1 MLIALQ
7 QTALFMKTKVFFSQ
21 HITSLCRVW
30 GIVCVF
36 CFSFASDSDW
46 AWGQAMPKFHE
57 AACYTQAVPQV
68 SVLPPGQPNLSWD
81 CLNYVKV
88 YITFIGANNYTQ
100 TGNAYPDVLG
110 NSYSGLNYA
119 EDIIQRMNELLAHN
133 MPQNV
138 CNGWLYYTSEANV
151 TYGTVHR
158 DAPTGWEGMPAPAPD
173 PGFRFVLA
181 NPVLRFAAN
190 TSAPPMPGGLN
201 LYINPGINGGNTGAY
216 IPSGGFSILNDQA
229 NIHGCSIAAAG
240 VGLHELLHNMSL
252 DHNFCRPFPR
262 YNDVTA
268 PTWDPD
274 LESCLFFD
282 ENYDKCSFDWNDVDI
297 LGYGN
302 NNIDPVGCNPLWKLV
317 DVFDNPVHADPDG
330 INDTPFCWDCNFL
343 WTDPST
349 IPHNT
354 FMGCN
359 DPEEI
364 DNNAMNYVYNLSY
377 GHALTQGQINQV
389 RSFLNGHQSWI
400 SNTLPG
406 TEQRIDVYINS
417 GTAPFYGIEP
427 FKTWDCADDIDFLCV
442 VAGTTVTLT
451 AASTSIL
458 NPLSYAWSTG
468 ATTQSITVAPTVT
481 TPYTVTITNASGCT
495 GTDAIIVKS
504 PPAEV
509 TLNPTNIEFCANFY
523 NGVYVPG
530 MSYHID
536 TNTPPNSVSSN
547 ITEYTWLVNGN
558 LAGQAAVDC
567 PTCFTNGT
575 DPHPTAFDYWT
586 SPFID
591 IPPSQ
596 SGLYT
601 VIVTANNGCTASATV
616 NVVGHINP
624 VPEVVIENIP
634 SAGFVACFEETVNMG
649 VQPNSTIQGQSE
661 YASYLWENGVTT
673 DNLSLTGAD
682 GIAAGHIFM
691 VTVTDVHG
699 CTGTDGAS
707 VTFLL
712 PLSPVITGNTNIC
725 PTGSTTL
732 TADDTN
738 VYNFSPGEVAAFE
751 YQWSNGATT
760 QSITVNT
767 TGTYTVTIT
776 RLHDGYPTQNINYPC
791 SATTSITVTANPPT
805 TPILLPIP
813 SPICQTDAPINLTQY
828 VSNYANVTGG
838 DFIVIGTNGIPQ
850 TIEDI
855 SAIFNPALFA
865 PDTYTIQYTYQPPG
879 CDVAT
884 SQIQTLVVQD
894 CSPLGCIALQTYLSF
909 SGSPNYT
916 ALADADAAFTT
927 WTPASNPFGAGL
939 GLSSN
944 PVKINGTI
952 TIPDNSEIRID
963 GMHFVFGPNG
973 RIDVRRRGQLTLKRS
988 IFEGDPTCNT
998 MWQGFRVWGPGVNN
1012 TVANNEG
1019 GEQQD
1024 AGGGI
1029 HTGMLLF
1036 DGDPVTT
1043 TNVIVRDAIIGVAT
1057 TRLDNY
1063 NLATVASS
1071 LTSFNAGGI
1080 PYALTPSA
1088 VSVLPQLVG
1097 AGSTQAEGH
1106 GGGWLHIR
1114 KASGARFENCFY
1126 GTLYTQYQG
1135 GSYIQPAALAADGIN
1150 GYKIDGAVF
1159 TTDGNLRYPFTAQ
1172 STEIGVAG
1180 LHVLKTRLSIANST
1194 FENLHYG
1201 IRANDLRQLNVRSLN
1216 QFNNCLRGIST
1227 QVTNLGATQFTRIEG
1242 NTFNSCLL
1250 SIQGDALQTLIT
1262 GNNIYGPL
1270 GQTEMSVGIFMRDSD
1285 YSIGGDYG
1293 AVGSNFAGNFISD
1306 VNVGIAVIGGTEDP
1320 TAVISP
1326 EIKNNTISRTNVA
1339 IHTIN
1344 NNEDLDIACNQL
1356 LNYNYRGI
1364 NIRSWNGTQGNLK
1377 DQGDCGAGANIPAFN
1392 TFFPL
1397 GALPKDLFADATSLD
1412 FKYADIGAL
1421 GLTVNDP
1428 VLITTEG
1435 CLPTTATCNTY
1446 QPAALS
1452 QLIDNSTPAK
1462 TKYKILSEW
1471 LRQYQA
1477 DSNYV
1482 AAAALLEQNT
1492 ALPVATL
1499 KLIQQYYDTENYT
1512 AADALLESID
1522 RSRLETNQFYTLQK
1536 MLIQLKQEGK
1546 TYANINTQQEATL
1559 LNIANSHTSVGYRA
1573 QAILYQARGYE
1584 FPVIIPP
1591 LNDGDVYGYTVF
1603 KQNMTA
1609 NTNVPFGKF
1618 VPNPTNGITTLSYN
1632 LTDKQTAILSI
1643 FDLNG
1648 RKVTNATLQGSGN
1661 YLFDTTTNGTG
1672 LYMYTITV
1680 NGKVIQR
1687 DKLIVVK

>member
-1 MLIALQ
+1 M
-7 QTALFMKTKVFFSQ
+7 SY
-21 HITSLCRVW
+21 
-30 GIVCVF
+30 
-36 CFSFASDSDW
+36 
-46 AWGQAMPKFHE
+46 
-57 AACYTQAVPQV
+57 CY
-68 SVLPPGQPNLSWD
+68 
-81 CLNYVKV
+81 
-88 YITFIGANNYTQ
+88 GANGHNISPCQLKTMHTELDALGANY
-100 TGNAYPDVLG
+100 LI
-110 NSYSGLNYA
+110 NSSNTASLW
-119 EDIIQRMNELLAHN
+119 
-133 MPQNV
+133 PNV
-138 CNGWLYYTSEANV
+138 Q
-151 TYGTVHR
+151 
-158 DAPTGWEGMPAPAPD
+158 
-173 PGFRFVLA
+173 
-181 NPVLRFAAN
+181 
-190 TSAPPMPGGLN
+190 
-201 LYINPGINGGNTGAY
+201 INGGASSATCALSSLGIDHDCY
-216 IPSGGFSILNDQA
+216 PLGTTIP
-229 NIHGCSIAAAG
+229 
-240 VGLHELLHNMSL
+240 L
-252 DHNFCRPFPR
+252 D
-262 YNDVTA
+262 A
-268 PTWDPD
+268 
-274 LESCLFFD
+274 
-282 ENYDKCSFDWNDVDI
+282 
-297 LGYGN
+297 GN
-302 NNIDPVGCNPLWKLV
+302 NWGAGATYLW
-317 DVFDNPVHADPDG
+317 
-330 INDTPFCWDCNFL
+330 
-343 WTDPST
+343 ST
-349 IPHNT
+349 MAT
-354 FMGCN
+354 
-359 DPEEI
+359 
-364 DNNAMNYVYNLSY
+364 
-377 GHALTQGQINQV
+377 
-389 RSFLNGHQSWI
+389 
-400 SNTLPG
+400 
-406 TEQRIDVYINS
+406 TETIDVAVTN
-417 GTAPFYGIEP
+417 
-427 FKTWDCADDIDFLCV
+427 
-442 VAGTTVTLT
+442 AGATYTVTV
-451 AASTSIL
+451 
-458 NPLSYAWSTG
+458 TG
-468 ATTQSITVAPTVT
+468 QNGCTGSDQIIVGAAPTVSLPPDFDVCLLQWNGPGASPYTTSLTASTTGSIASYNWYHNADAPYAPSTWLTFSQSEAGPNFGQPWT
-481 TPYTVTITNASGCT
+481 TPTVQIGSDYQPPL
-495 GTDAIIVKS
+495 DADMYQV
-504 PPAEV
+504 V
-509 TLNPTNIEFCANFY
+509 
-523 NGVYVPG
+523 
-530 MSYHID
+530 
-536 TNTPPNSVSSN
+536 
-547 ITEYTWLVNGN
+547 
-558 LAGQAAVDC
+558 
-567 PTCFTNGT
+567 
-575 DPHPTAFDYWT
+575 
-586 SPFID
+586 
-591 IPPSQ
+591 
-596 SGLYT
+596 
-601 VIVTANNGCTASATV
+601 VTAVNGCTASATTMV
-616 NVVGHINP
+616 NAHERPIV
-624 VPEVVIENIP
+624 NIP
-634 SAGFVACFEETVNMG
+634 AVSAITGLQACANESLLATANVTNQTSNGGSPYSFVWSTPWSVGQTGQNIIISNPNAPNQSNGF
-649 VQPNSTIQGQSE
+649 I
-661 YASYLWENGVTT
+661 Y
-673 DNLSLTGAD
+673 
-682 GIAAGHIFM
+682 
-691 VTVTDVHG
+691 VTVTDANG
-699 CTGTDGAS
+699 CTGVAGSYAW
-707 VTFLL
+707 FL
-712 PLSPVITGNTNIC
+712 PPVNATITGNTNLCGI
-725 PTGSTTL
+725 GNTTL
-732 TADDTN
+732 TATG
-738 VYNFSPGEVAAFE
+738 GEI
-751 YQWSNGATT
+751 YLWSNGSTT
-760 QSITVNT
+760 ANT
-767 TGTYTVTIT
+767 TINTPGTYTVTVT
-776 RLHDGYPTQNINYPC
+776 QYYSSSAQNGTPDGYQSNPPYPC
-791 SATTSITVTANPPT
+791 SATATITVTANPPT

-828 VSNYANVTGG
+828 VSNYTNVTGG
-838 DFIVIGTNGIPQ
+838 NFIVIGTNGIPQ

-855 SAIFNPALFA
+855 SSIFNPALFA

-916 ALADADAAFTT
+916 APADADAAFTT

-1036 DGDPVTT
+1036 DGESTT
-1043 TNVIVRDAIIGVAT
+1043 ATNVIVRDAIIGVAT

-1097 AGSTQAEGH
+1097 VGSTQAEGY

-1180 LHVLKTRLSIANST
+1180 LKVLKTKLSIANST

-1201 IRANDLRQLNVRSLN
+1201 IRSNDLRQLTVRSAN

-1250 SIQGDALQTLIT
+1250 SIQADALQTLIT

-1270 GQTEMSVGIFMRDSD
+1270 GGTDMSVGIFMRDSD
-1285 YSIGGDYG
+1285 YSIGGDYE
-1293 AVGSNFAGNFISD
+1293 AVGANFAGNFISD
-1306 VNVGIAVIGGTEDP
+1306 VTVGIAVIGGTEDP

-1344 NNEDLDIACNQL
+1344 NNQDLDIACNQL

-1377 DQGDCGAGANIPAFN
+1377 DQGECDPTTVNNPAFN

-1412 FKYADIGAL
+1412 FKYADIGAEN
-1421 GLTVNDP
+1421 LTLNDP
-1428 VLITTEG
+1428 ALITTEG
-1435 CLPTTATCNTY
+1435 CINIQGNCNTY

-1452 QLIDNSTPAK
+1452 KLIDNSTPTK

-1471 LRQYQA
+1471 LRQYQV

-1492 ALPVATL
+1492 ALPGATL

-1512 AADALLESID
+1512 AADALLEGID
-1522 RSRLETNQFYTLQK
+1522 RSRLETDQFYTLQK
-1536 MLIQLKQEGK
+1536 MLIALKQEGK
-1546 TYANINTQQEATL
+1546 TLANISANQEATL

-1591 LNDGDVYGYTVF
+1591 LSDGDAYGYTVF
-1603 KQNMTA
+1603 KQNMTDH
-1609 NTNVPFGKF
+1609 TVTTIVSPLQ
-1618 VPNPTNGITTLSYN
+1618 PNPTNNQAQLSYN
-1632 LTDKQTAILSI
+1632 LPDKQTA
-1643 FDLNG
+1643 
-1648 RKVTNATLQGSGN
+1648 TL
-1661 YLFDTTTNGTG
+1661 L
-1672 LYMYTITV
+1672 LYDV
-1680 NGKVIQR
+1680 NGK
-1687 DKLIVVK
+1687 LIVSNNFSGNGTYTLNTHDLASSVYFYTVVSNGEVLMRNKLVIIK

>member
-1 MLIALQ
+1 
-7 QTALFMKTKVFFSQ
+7 
-21 HITSLCRVW
+21 
-30 GIVCVF
+30 
-36 CFSFASDSDW
+36 
-46 AWGQAMPKFHE
+46 MPKFHE

-138 CNGWLYYTSEANV
+138 CNGWLYYSPEANV

-158 DAPTGWEGMPAPAPD
+158 DAPIGWEGIPAPAPD

-181 NPVLRFAAN
+181 NPIPRFSP
-190 TSAPPMPGGLN
+190 TSGVPVEDENGNITSTSSIDPPFSGGLN
-201 LYINPGINGGNTGAY
+201 LYIKPGTGGGNTGAY
-216 IPSGGFSILNDQA
+216 VLPSPATDDVDNYSYINDQA
-229 NIHGCSIAAAG
+229 NIHGCSLAAAG

-252 DHNFCRPFPR
+252 NHNFNRPLPK
-262 YNDVTA
+262 YNS
-268 PTWDPD
+268 PSWDPSFD
-274 LESCLFFD
+274 DCPFFS
-282 ENYDKCSFDWNDVDI
+282 ETYDKCSFDWSHVDAN
-297 LGYGN
+297 GYGDET
-302 NNIDPVGCNPLWKLV
+302 IDGGCNSSYHL
-317 DVFDNPVHADPDG
+317 NYSQDPDG
-330 INDTPFCWDCNFL
+330 LSDTPFCWDCNFL
-343 WTDPST
+343 WTDPNS
-349 IPHNT
+349 IPYNA
-354 FMGCN
+354 FLGCN

-389 RSFLNGHQSWI
+389 RNFLNGHQDWI
-400 SNTLPG
+400 DNAG
-406 TEQRIDVYINS
+406 QQRIDVYING

-427 FKTWDCADDIDFLCV
+427 FKTWDCADDLDFLCV

-451 AASTSIL
+451 AASTSPL
-458 NPLSYAWSTG
+458 TPLSYAWNTG

-481 TPYTVTITNASGCT
+481 TTYTVTVTNASGCT
-495 GTDAIIVKS
+495 GSDEITVKS

-509 TLNPTNIEFCANFY
+509 TLNPTNIEFCADFY

-536 TNTPPNSVSSN
+536 TNAGDNSVSSN

-586 SPFID
+586 TPFID

-634 SAGFVACFEETVNMG
+634 TAGFVACFEETVNIG
-649 VQPNSTIQGQSE
+649 VQPNVTIQGQSD
-661 YASYLWENGVTT
+661 YASYLWENGTT
-673 DNLSLTGAD
+673 TPNLSLTGAN

-699 CTGTDGAS
+699 CTGTDGAG

-760 QSITVNT
+760 QNITVST
-767 TGTYTVTIT
+767 PGTYTVTIT

-791 SATTSITVTANPPT
+791 SATATITVTATPPT

-813 SPICQTDAPINLTQY
+813 SPICQTDAPIDLTQY

-838 DFIVIGTNGIPQ
+838 NFIVIGTNGIPQ
-850 TIEDI
+850 TIEDLN
-855 SAIFNPALFA
+855 AIFDPALFA

-884 SQIQTLVVQD
+884 SQIQTLVIQD

-916 ALADADAAFTT
+916 APADADAAFTT

-1036 DGDPVTT
+1036 DGDPANP

-1097 AGSTQAEGH
+1097 VGSTQTEGY

-1150 GYKIDGAVF
+1150 GYKIDATVF
-1159 TTDGNLRYPFTAQ
+1159 TTNGNLRYPFTAQ

-1180 LHVLKTRLSIANST
+1180 LKVLKTKLSIANST

-1201 IRANDLRQLNVRSLN
+1201 IRSNDLRQLNVRSLN
-1216 QFNNCLRGIST
+1216 QFNNCLRGISA

-1242 NTFNSCLL
+1242 NTFNSCQL
-1250 SIQGDALQTLIT
+1250 SIQADALQTLIT
-1262 GNNIYGPL
+1262 GNNIYGLP

-1285 YSIGGDYG
+1285 YSIGGDYE
-1293 AVGSNFAGNFISD
+1293 AVGTNFAGNFISD
-1306 VNVGIAVIGGTEDP
+1306 VTVGIAVIGGTEDP

-1344 NNEDLDIACNQL
+1344 NNQDLDIACNQL

-1377 DQGDCGAGANIPAFN
+1377 DQGECDPTTVNNPAFN
-1392 TFFPL
+1392 TFLPL
-1397 GALPKDLFADATSLD
+1397 GTLPKDLFADATSLD
-1412 FKYADIGAL
+1412 FKYADIGAEN
-1421 GLTVNDP
+1421 LTLNDP
-1428 VLITTEG
+1428 ALITTEG
-1435 CLPTTATCNTY
+1435 CVNIQGNCNTY
-1446 QPAALS
+1446 QPAALGK
-1452 QLIDNSTPAK
+1452 LIDNSTPTK

-1471 LRQYQA
+1471 LRQYQV

-1492 ALPVATL
+1492 ALPGAAL

-1512 AADALLESID
+1512 AADALLEGID
-1522 RSRLETNQFYTLQK
+1522 RSRLETDQFYTLQK

-1546 TYANINTQQEATL
+1546 TLANISANQEATL

-1591 LNDGDVYGYTVF
+1591 LSDGDAYGYTVF
-1603 KQNMTA
+1603 KQNMTDH
-1609 NTNVPFGKF
+1609 TVTTIVSPLQ
-1618 VPNPTNGITTLSYN
+1618 PNPTNNQAQLSYN
-1632 LTDKQTAILSI
+1632 LPDKQTA
-1643 FDLNG
+1643 
-1648 RKVTNATLQGSGN
+1648 TL
-1661 YLFDTTTNGTG
+1661 L
-1672 LYMYTITV
+1672 LYDV
-1680 NGKVIQR
+1680 NGK
-1687 DKLIVVK
+1687 LIVSNNFSGNGTYTLNTHDLASSVYFYTVISNGEVLMRNKLVIIK